1 MKNILLVDD
10 HPDIRRLVR
19 LTLGNAFN
27 INEAEDGDSG
37 LAMAREFK
45 PDLMVLDVMMPGS
58 LSGLDVL
65 DALKADPQ
73 LQQIHVILV
82 TAKGQEFDREEGLRR
97 GAVDYF
103 VKPFSPLKLATRI
116 KELMAD

>member
-1 MKNILLVDD
+1 VKNILLVDD
-10 HPDIRRLVR
+10 HLDIRRLVR

-27 INEAEDGDSG
+27 VSEAEDGDSG

-45 PDLMVLDVMMPGS
+45 PDLVVLDVMMPGS

-65 DALKADPQ
+65 DALQADPQ
-73 LQQIHVILV
+73 LQQIRVILV
-82 TAKGQEFDREEGLRR
+82 TAKGQASDRDEGLRR

-103 VKPFSPLKLATRI
+103 VKPFSPLKLAARI
-116 KELMAD
+116 KELLAD